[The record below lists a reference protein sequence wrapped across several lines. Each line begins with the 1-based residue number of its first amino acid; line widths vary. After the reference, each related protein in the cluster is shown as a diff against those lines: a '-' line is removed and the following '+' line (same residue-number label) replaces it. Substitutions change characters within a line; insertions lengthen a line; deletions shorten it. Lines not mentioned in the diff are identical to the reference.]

1 MPGTILV
8 ADDDQSIR
16 TVLEQALARAN
27 YVVRSTGNAATLYN
41 WVLEGLGDIILTDV
55 VMPDENGLDLLPR
68 IKKIRPEL
76 PVVVMSAQNTL
87 LTAIKATER
96 GAYDYLP
103 KPFDLKVLL
112 QVVESGAVCAD
123 QHGGHSKGAY

>member
-76 PVVVMSAQNTL
+76 PVVVMSEESRKTFRRR
-87 LTAIKATER
+87 R
-96 GAYDYLP
+96 GR
-103 KPFDLKVLL
+103 
-112 QVVESGAVCAD
+112 
-123 QHGGHSKGAY
+123 

>member
-16 TVLEQALARAN
+16 TVLEQALSRAD
-27 YVVRSTGNAATLYN
+27 YIVRSTSNASTLYN

-76 PVVVMSAQNTL
+76 PVVV
-87 LTAIKATER
+87 
-96 GAYDYLP
+96 
-103 KPFDLKVLL
+103 
-112 QVVESGAVCAD
+112 CAEYASD
-123 QHGGHSKGAY
+123 GD